1 MNTAIVLSAGKGTRM
16 NSSVAKQYMELAG
29 KPVLYHALKAFEDSI
44 VDEVVVVAGEHDIEY
59 VKKDIVEKYSFNK
72 VSAVVC
78 GGAYRFE
85 SVYNGLCAVSEKCET
100 VFIHDGARPLVTS
113 EMISELYLAVKEKG
127 AVVAA
132 CPAKDTIKVVGD
144 DNEVIDTPERKT
156 LWQVQTPQVFEYQL
170 VKEAYDRLIESGDVS
185 ATDDAMV
192 VENYGKA
199 KVYLVDTGYSNIKIT
214 TPEDMRIAE
223 ILMNK

>member
-16 NSSVAKQYMELAG
+16 NSNIAKQYMELAG
-29 KPVLYHALKAFEDSI
+29 KPVLYYALKAFEESL
-44 VDEVVVVAGEHDIEY
+44 VDEIVVVAGKTDIEY
-59 VKKDIVEKYSFNK
+59 VKKDIVEKYGFKK
-72 VSAVVC
+72 VSSVVC

-85 SVYNGLCAVSEKCET
+85 SVYNGLCAVSKECKT
-100 VFIHDGARPLVTS
+100 VFIHDGARPLVS
-113 EMISELYLAVKEKG
+113 PEMIAELYSGVKEKG

-144 DNEVIDTPERKT
+144 DNEVVATPERKT
-156 LWQVQTPQVFEYQL
+156 LWQVQTPQVFEYGL
-170 VKEAYDRLIESGDVS
+170 VKNAYDNLMDSGDLSV
-185 ATDDAMV
+185 TDDAMV
-192 VENYGKA
+192 VESYGRA
-199 KVYLVDTGYSNIKIT
+199 KVYLIDTGYSNIKIT